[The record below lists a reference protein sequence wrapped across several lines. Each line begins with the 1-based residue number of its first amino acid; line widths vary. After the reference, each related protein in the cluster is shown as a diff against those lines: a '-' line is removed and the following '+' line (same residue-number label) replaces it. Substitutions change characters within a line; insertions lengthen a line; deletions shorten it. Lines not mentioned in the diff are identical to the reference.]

1 MASYTSLMGNMDSP
15 QDTKFLDK
23 NPSGRG
29 VVGGGSVPVT
39 PSGGST
45 RTTPSSATSGFH
57 SLYTPPSVCFD
68 ESSSL
73 LTSTAAGSLS
83 LDQIFKSAAAHLVS
97 PLPFSNDDQAASD
110 ELSAAAASLLSCL
123 AGNNLYTNTPSFST
137 RVASSAPSIQRA
149 AVLPTPPT
157 SSMKRQASSVS
168 STSNNSSN
176 NPMIQSLLSIPQN
189 QLTAS
194 SVAGRVME
202 LATDRNGSRLLQKLL
217 TQGGVDIVSRVVD
230 EVEHNLT
237 IIMCDTY
244 ANYMCQQLFQAAS
257 ASQRLRL
264 LTQLS
269 PRFVEVAKDRRGTHS
284 LQALISHISTT
295 EEEAVLADTI
305 RGKVEMISLD
315 VHATHVLQQA
325 ISCCL
330 AKTAP
335 RRHLDFVFE
344 EVAASMD
351 RLAVDPNALGVVKRC
366 ITHSQSRG
374 FAKALAEKLDKY
386 MFIFVENP
394 YANYAVQHALETWSA
409 SRDERVVDLAEK
421 LVLKLEDK
429 IAPMALHKFA
439 SNVAEMAIK
448 SSRPTTRRTLIES
461 LHYDDDARIL
471 SLMRS
476 PFGVFVVGTAIKYAD
491 DLNQSHGLTM
501 AVYRNMKKLPDGRN
515 RNKWEK
521 LLNECSPGHSFSSLQ
536 Q

>member
-1 MASYTSLMGNMDSP
+1 MTSYTSLMGNIDSP
-15 QDTKFLDK
+15 HGQDTKFLDE
-23 NPSGRG
+23 NPGGSG
-29 VVGGGSVPVT
+29 VVSGGSLPVTPTGGSVQ
-39 PSGGST
+39 
-45 RTTPSSATSGFH
+45 TTPTSSTTSAFH
-57 SLYTPPSVCFD
+57 SLYTPPSVCFED
-68 ESSSL
+68 SSSSFQSL
-73 LTSTAAGSLS
+73 VGAGGSLS

-97 PLPFSNDDQAASD
+97 PLPFSSESSSD
-110 ELSAAAASLLSCL
+110 ELTAAAASLLSCL
-123 AGNNLYTNTPSFST
+123 AAGNNLYTNTPSRT
-137 RVASSAPSIQRA
+137 NVAPR
-149 AVLPTPPT
+149 AVLPTP
-157 SSMKRQASSVS
+157 SIKRQTSNVSSV
-168 STSNNSSN
+168 SNNSSN
-176 NPMIQSLLSIPQN
+176 NPMIQSLLAIPQN
-189 QLTAS
+189 QLTAA

-257 ASQRLRL
+257 ANQRLRL
-264 LTQLS
+264 LTHLS
-269 PRFVEVAKDRRGTHS
+269 PRFVEVARDRRGTHS

-305 RGKVEMISLD
+305 RGKIEMISLD

-330 AKTAP
+330 AKSAP

-344 EVAASMD
+344 EVATSMD

-374 FAKALAEKLDKY
+374 YAKILAEKLDKY

-409 SRDERVVDLAEK
+409 SKDESVVDLAQT

-448 SSRPTTRRTLIES
+448 SSRPATRRTLIES

-521 LLNECSPGHSFSSLQ
+521 LLNDCNQGQSCSQL
-536 Q
+536 